1 MSIQQFKELQ
11 LRHVLELYQLLYQQ
25 NQYKKT
31 KLLELKQQLE
41 RQLEQQLEQHLEQHL
56 EQQLEQQLKQQ
67 FEQQG
72 MQLLRKQDQE
82 FRLFLHPAS
91 QKIEKDKMRP
101 RKYSLHACNSCCRAH
116 QACVIEESS
125 ASCSRCIE
133 KNFECTF
140 KRIRKKRGRPKKKSK
155 ENSNGHQC
163 CYSSNEPIPD
173 LREGSSAF

>member
-101 RKYSLHACNSCCRAH
+101 LGVLRKILNALLKGFA
-116 QACVIEESS
+116 
-125 ASCSRCIE
+125 
-133 KNFECTF
+133 
-140 KRIRKKRGRPKKKSK
+140 KKRGRPKKKSK

>member
-101 RKYSLHACNSCCRAH
+101 
-116 QACVIEESS
+116 QESS